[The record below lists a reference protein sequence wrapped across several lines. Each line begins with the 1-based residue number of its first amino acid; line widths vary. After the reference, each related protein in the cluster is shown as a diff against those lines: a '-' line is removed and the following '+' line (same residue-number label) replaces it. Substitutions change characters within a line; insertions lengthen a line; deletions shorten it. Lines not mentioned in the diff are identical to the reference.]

1 MEFHQ
6 VKYFLAVCN
15 HMNFTRAAESCSVSQ
30 PALTVAIQK
39 LEANLGG
46 ALFLREGRKL
56 SLTCLGQAM
65 QIHLSRIEE
74 TRHAAYGA
82 AAEIV
87 LGEMKHIEL
96 GIMCTIGPLSI
107 GPALSAWQSQVADVE
122 LILHDVWGQRAQDLL
137 LSGMLDCALIARQD
151 PLPDRFD
158 TVPLMSE
165 AFELVYGQ
173 GHSLSGDGP
182 LEIADLNGQAYLDRL
197 RCEFR
202 KTVFEIT
209 EQNGL
214 NLNVV
219 MRSEREDWIQNLIAT
234 GMGIS
239 LLPRNSII
247 VEGLSSRPVNGLPSH
262 RTIEVVTVRGRPM
275 TDVVRRFVDFMGGYD
290 WNCIS

>member
-87 LGEMKHIEL
+87 LGEMEHIEL
-96 GIMCTIGPLSI
+96 GIMCTIGPI
-107 GPALSAWQSQVADVE
+107 KHWAGIKCVA
-122 LILHDVWGQRAQDLL
+122 
-137 LSGMLDCALIARQD
+137 S
-151 PLPDRFD
+151 
-158 TVPLMSE
+158 T
-165 AFELVYGQ
+165 
-173 GHSLSGDGP
+173 
-182 LEIADLNGQAYLDRL
+182 
-197 RCEFR
+197 
-202 KTVFEIT
+202 
-209 EQNGL
+209 
-214 NLNVV
+214 
-219 MRSEREDWIQNLIAT
+219 
-234 GMGIS
+234 
-239 LLPRNSII
+239 
-247 VEGLSSRPVNGLPSH
+247 
-262 RTIEVVTVRGRPM
+262 RG
-275 TDVVRRFVDFMGGYD
+275 G
-290 WNCIS
+290 C